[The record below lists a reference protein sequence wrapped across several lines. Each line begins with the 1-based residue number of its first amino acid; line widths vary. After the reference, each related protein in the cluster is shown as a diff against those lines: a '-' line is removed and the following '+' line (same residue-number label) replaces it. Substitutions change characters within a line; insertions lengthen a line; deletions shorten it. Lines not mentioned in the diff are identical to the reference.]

1 MTSDRSVILIID
13 DDYNL
18 RKTLSDILAATGYDV
33 LSAGDGGEGLA
44 LFKKTP
50 ADLALIDLK
59 LPDISGI
66 EVLNRIKTDSP
77 SAQAIILTGSATLE
91 SAIEATNNGAFSYL
105 LKPYE
110 IGQLLL
116 HVKRAIEKQ
125 QAEQRI
131 ISDSIELRRLNSEL
145 EDLALHDPLTGLANR
160 RLMDIML
167 SKSLARAVRYARPL
181 SIVMVDIDHFK
192 AYNDS
197 YGHMAG
203 DRMLSDVAAIIAGR
217 TREGDLAV
225 RYGGEEF
232 LVLLHH
238 TDMKGARTAAEEMR
252 QAVETNLGITISL
265 GVAAF
270 SPEAGTAADL
280 ISLADDALYR
290 AKQNG
295 RNRVEVLTPQ
305 NLLR

>member
-1 MTSDRSVILIID
+1 MTETLNRSVILIID
-13 DDYNL
+13 DDYNM
-18 RKTLSDILAATGYDV
+18 RKTLSDILTATGYDV
-33 LSAGDGGEGLA
+33 LRAGDGREGLA
-44 LFKKTP
+44 LFKKIP
-50 ADLALIDLK
+50 IDLALIDLK

-105 LKPYE
+105 LKPCE

-116 HVKRAIEKQ
+116 HVKRAVEKQ

-131 ISDSIELRRLNSEL
+131 ISDSVELRRLNSEL
-145 EDLALHDPLTGLANR
+145 KDLALHDPLTGLANR

-167 SKSLARAVRYARPL
+167 SKSVARAVRHANPL
-181 SIVMVDIDHFK
+181 SVVMIDIDHFK

-197 YGHMAG
+197 YGHLAG
-203 DRMLSDVAAIIAGR
+203 DKILSEVAGIIAGR

-232 LVLLHH
+232 LVLLHQ
-238 TDMKGARTAAEEMR
+238 TDMKGARTAAEEIR

-270 SPEAGTAADL
+270 SPEIGTSADL

-295 RNRVEVLTPQ
+295 RNRVEVLTLQ
-305 NLLR
+305 NC